1 MPIRSHDRRET
12 AYHWRLGWFYGRL
25 AVMVGAAVVISAAII
40 TYFHQYAP
48 STAAESVQGFLQLM
62 ASTLLPYMLSA
73 VVAAITAIAVI
84 TILPLV
90 RGLGSAGLIQG
101 RLREMAEG
109 DLSSSVHLNLASPQL
124 RGLIGE
130 LNNTVRSLGDEIAGW
145 KIVNRQ
151 QWEILESVRLAACR
165 KDMEAVI
172 RGVDEMQ
179 DNWSKIA
186 QIEEKLITG

>member
-1 MPIRSHDRRET
+1 MI
-12 AYHWRLGWFYGRL
+12 
-25 AVMVGAAVVISAAII
+25 GAALVISAAII
-40 TYFHQYAP
+40 TYFNQYA
-48 STAAESVQGFLQLM
+48 STAAAQSVQGFLELM

-73 VVAAITAIAVI
+73 VVAAITAIGVI

-90 RGLGSAGLIQG
+90 RGLGSAGLVQS
-101 RLREMAEG
+101 RLRKMAAG

-130 LNNTVRSLGDEIAGW
+130 LNKTVRSLGDGIADW
-145 KIVNRQ
+145 KMVNRR

-165 KDMEAVI
+165 KDVDAVL